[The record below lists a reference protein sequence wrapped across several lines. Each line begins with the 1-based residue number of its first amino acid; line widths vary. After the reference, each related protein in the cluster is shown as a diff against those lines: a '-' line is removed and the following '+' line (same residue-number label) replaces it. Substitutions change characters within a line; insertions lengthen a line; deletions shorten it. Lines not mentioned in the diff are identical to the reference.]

1 MHVVSCMCQQEM
13 VKSNFVGPDEI
24 MILCSISLIAVKLML
39 HLHLDISGV
48 LQNVLNAARLH
59 QSHNCTSAQEI
70 RLRLIFFSP
79 FRKKVGEC
87 ATCCLY

>member
-1 MHVVSCMCQQEM
+1 MHVSARNVL
-13 VKSNFVGPDEI
+13 VKFLGPDEI

-39 HLHLDISGV
+39 HLYLDISGV

-70 RLRLIFFSP
+70 RLRLIFF
-79 FRKKVGEC
+79 FFLFVRK
-87 ATCCLY
+87 